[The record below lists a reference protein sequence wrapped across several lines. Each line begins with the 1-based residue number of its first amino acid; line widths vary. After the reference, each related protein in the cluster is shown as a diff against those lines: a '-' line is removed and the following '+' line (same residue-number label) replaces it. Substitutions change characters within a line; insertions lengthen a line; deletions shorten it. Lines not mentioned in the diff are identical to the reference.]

1 MLLAL
6 PLTNGLETNGH
17 PLAAR
22 KTVLMNTGSHCARSA
37 PDRRARPPLVMTAAL
52 AGFWFLAP
60 AAAAAAA
67 EGNLHIELN
76 KLDDTDQGCRSVFVF
91 DNRTG
96 HELDRFRLDL
106 ILFDA
111 KGVYSKQ
118 LLLDMAPLYA
128 DKKTVASFLLDDH
141 ACGDIGSIL
150 INDVPWCEDG
160 SGASLECVKMLDVR
174 SLTKVPLQK

>member
-6 PLTNGLETNGH
+6 PLTNWLETNGH

-22 KTVLMNTGSHCARSA
+22 KTVLMNTGSHCARSGPGA
-37 PDRRARPPLVMTAAL
+37 LALIAAL
-52 AGFWFLAP
+52 AGFGFLAP
-60 AAAAAAA
+60 APAAAAA

-128 DKKTVASFLLDDH
+128 DKKTVASFLLDGH
-141 ACGDIGSIL
+141 ACDGIGSIL